1 MRKLSLFMAVILI
14 VSALAACSADTAVS
28 ANVPAKDLLA
38 AALECY
44 TEDVTKSPGIYYSD
58 AADGSEHK
66 LDYGTMGF
74 YFYGEYDYE
83 ITLLEH
89 IEEYAMAMPTGLY
102 AFEIDIMKAKTAQ
115 EAKQV
120 RELLQSRFDVREGM
134 RDELIAYEEDQVNVL
149 DSSEILVKGQYV
161 ILIAT
166 GDNAPAKEAITA
178 LLGTDSAEADTDAK
192 TTDQSV
198 VRNPVD
204 VPDGEIIHVP
214 SSVNTALVEG
224 IQNIAGTSDP
234 NLEKSALPTMTVSTH
249 GGDDL
254 LIFGG
259 KCTVGAKIHVRGHL
273 HEDQVFG
280 TDDDNWFVE
289 VQIPSGVS
297 TLSITQEEPGKAES
311 DPIIVTTQ
319 PNYALDFEKYGD
331 YRSALGDNMQGHY
344 YGQFPDWTG
353 SNILTEKQ
361 VEGLTSRL
369 TDRVEF
375 LAENDCELI
384 YLIVPNPISI
394 YPETAPIRYPKSTAD
409 TSRTEQF
416 YAAAKEA
423 GATVI
428 ELEDLMWSHREDEFK
443 IYNKL
448 DSHWTPYG
456 TYLAYDALMD
466 YLAPDW
472 SDLDP
477 VVPGEDIEFYNEVV
491 NGGDIVTA
499 YDLDCTLIQEN
510 ATFVRWLVEAVDS
523 PYTFYEGTNRPYYP
537 PVNEQKTVKNHLAS
551 GKNLPTAMIVR
562 DSFATNMYQ
571 YFNQTFG
578 EVYWQGQSDYIFS
591 EKWITECKPDYY
603 IVLITERNIGSIS

>member
-1 MRKLSLFMAVILI
+1 MRKLSLFLAIIMI
-14 VSALAACSADTAVS
+14 VTALAACSGDTAAA
-28 ANVPAKDLLA
+28 ANVPAKDLLTA
-38 AALECY
+38 AMECY
-44 TEDVTKSPGIYYSD
+44 TGDVTKDPGIYYSD
-58 AADGSEHK
+58 AGEDSEHA

-74 YFYGEYDYE
+74 LFYGEYDYE

-89 IEEYAMAMPTGLY
+89 VEEYALAMPTGLY
-102 AFEIDIMKAKTAQ
+102 AFEIDIMKAKTADDVGRV
-115 EAKQV
+115 K
-120 RELLQSRFDVREGM
+120 ELLQSRYDVRESM
-134 RDELIAYEEDQVNVL
+134 RDDLIAYEEDQVNVL
-149 DSSEILVKGQYV
+149 DSSEILVMGQYV
-161 ILIAT
+161 ILMAT
-166 GDNAPAKEAITA
+166 GDNAPAKDAVKA
-178 LLGTDSAEADTDAK
+178 LLGAAAESDTPGETTSAATAEPIDD
-192 TTDQSV
+192 
-198 VRNPVD
+198 
-204 VPDGEIIHVP
+204 EIVHIS
-214 SSVNTALVEG
+214 SSVNAALADG
-224 IQNIAGTSDP
+224 IKNVVGTTDST
-234 NLEKSALPTMTVSTH
+234 LEKSALPTMTVSTH

-254 LIFGG
+254 VIFGG

-297 TLSITQEEPGKAES
+297 TLTITQEEPGKAES

-319 PNYALDFEKYGD
+319 PNYALDFEKYGV

-344 YGQFPDWTG
+344 YGQFDDWMGT
-353 SNILTEKQ
+353 NILTDKQ

-369 TDRVEF
+369 TERVDF
-375 LAENDCELI
+375 LAENGCELI
-384 YLIVPNPISI
+384 YLIVPNPIAI

-416 YAAAKEA
+416 YAAAREA

-428 ELEDLMWSHREDEFK
+428 ELEDLLWEHREDEFK

-466 YLAPDW
+466 YIAPDW
-472 SDLDP
+472 PELDP
-477 VVPGEDIEFYNEVV
+477 VVPGEDVEFYNEVV

-499 YDLDCTLIQEN
+499 YDLDSHLIQEN

-537 PVNEQKTVKNHLAS
+537 PVNEQKTVKNHLS
-551 GKNLPTAMIVR
+551 QGRDLPTAMIMR

-571 YFNQTFG
+571 FFNQTFG
-578 EVYWQGQSDYIFS
+578 EVYWQGQSDYMFDKKLIAR
-591 EKWITECKPDYY
+591 CKPDYF
-603 IVLITERNIGSIS
+603 IVLITERNIESIS

>member
-1 MRKLSLFMAVILI
+1 MILSAFV
-14 VSALAACSADTAVS
+14 ACSGETAVT
-28 ANVPAKDLLA
+28 ANVPAKDLLS
-38 AALECY
+38 AALEYY
-44 TEDVTKSPGIYYSD
+44 TGDITKDPGIFYSD
-58 AADGSEHK
+58 AEEGSTNA

-83 ITLLEH
+83 ITQLQYVEA
-89 IEEYAMAMPTGLY
+89 YALAMPSGLY

-115 EAKQV
+115 DVSHVK
-120 RELLQSRFDVREGM
+120 ELLQARFDVREAM
-134 RDELIAYEEDQVNVL
+134 RDEMIAYEPDQVSVL
-149 DSSEILVKGQYV
+149 DSGEILVMGQYV
-161 ILIAT
+161 ILIAA
-166 GDNAPAKEAITA
+166 GDNAPAKTAITA
-178 LLGTDSAEADTDAK
+178 LLGADAAETEDIADTTA
-192 TTDQSV
+192 
-198 VRNPVD
+198 
-204 VPDGEIIHVP
+204 EIIREVIDDEIVHIS
-214 SSVNTALVEG
+214 SSVNSALVDG
-224 IQNIAGTSDP
+224 IQNMVSSSDP
-234 NLEKSALPTMTVSTH
+234 TLEKSALPTMTVSTH

-254 LIFGG
+254 VIFGG

-297 TLSITQEEPGKAES
+297 TLTITQEEPGKAES
-311 DPIIVTTQ
+311 DPIVVTTQ
-319 PNYALDFEKYGD
+319 PNYALDFERYGA

-344 YGQFPDWTG
+344 YGQFDDWMG
-353 SNILTEKQ
+353 NNILTENQ
-361 VEGLTSRL
+361 VAGLTERLTSR
-369 TDRVEF
+369 VEY

-384 YLIVPNPISI
+384 YLIVPNPITI

-416 YAAAKEA
+416 CAAAKEA

-428 ELEDLMWSHREDEFK
+428 ELEELLYAHREDDFK

-466 YLAPDW
+466 YLTPAW
-472 SDLDP
+472 SALAP

-499 YDLDCTLIQEN
+499 YDLDSALIQEN

-537 PVNEQKTVKNHLAS
+537 PVNEEKTVKNHLAV
-551 GKNLPTAMIVR
+551 GKDLPTAMVVR

-578 EVYWQGQSDYIFS
+578 EVYWQGQSDYKFDK
-591 EKWITECKPDYY
+591 KWIEECKPDYY
-603 IVLITERNIGSIS
+603 IVLITERNIDSIS

>member
-1 MRKLSLFMAVILI
+1 MILSAFV
-14 VSALAACSADTAVS
+14 ACSGETAVT
-28 ANVPAKDLLA
+28 ANVPAKDLLS

-44 TEDVTKSPGIYYSD
+44 TGDITKDPGIFYSD
-58 AADGSEHK
+58 AEEGSTNA

-83 ITLLEH
+83 ITQLQY
-89 IEEYAMAMPTGLY
+89 IEEYALAMPSGLY

-115 EAKQV
+115 DVSHVK
-120 RELLQSRFDVREGM
+120 ELLQARFDVREAM
-134 RDELIAYEEDQVNVL
+134 RDEMIAYEPDQVSVL
-149 DSSEILVKGQYV
+149 DSGEILVMGQYV
-161 ILIAT
+161 ILIAA
-166 GDNAPAKEAITA
+166 GDNAPAKTAITA
-178 LLGTDSAEADTDAK
+178 LFGADAAETEDIADTTA
-192 TTDQSV
+192 
-198 VRNPVD
+198 
-204 VPDGEIIHVP
+204 EIIREVIDDEIVHIS
-214 SSVNTALVEG
+214 SSVNSALVDG
-224 IQNIAGTSDP
+224 IQNMVSSSDP
-234 NLEKSALPTMTVSTH
+234 TLEKSALPTMTVSTH

-254 LIFGG
+254 VIFGG

-289 VQIPSGVS
+289 VQIPAGVS
-297 TLSITQEEPGKAES
+297 TLTITQEEPGKAES
-311 DPIIVTTQ
+311 DPIVVTTQ
-319 PNYALDFEKYGD
+319 PNYALDFERYGA

-344 YGQFPDWTG
+344 YGQFDDWMG
-353 SNILTEKQ
+353 NNILTENQ
-361 VEGLTSRL
+361 VAGLTERLTSR
-369 TDRVEF
+369 VEY

-384 YLIVPNPISI
+384 YLIVPNPITI

-416 YAAAKEA
+416 CAAAKEA

-428 ELEDLMWSHREDEFK
+428 ELEELLYAHREDDFK

-466 YLAPDW
+466 YLTPAW
-472 SDLDP
+472 SALAP

-499 YDLDCTLIQEN
+499 YDLDSALIQEN

-537 PVNEQKTVKNHLAS
+537 PVNEEKTVKNHLAV
-551 GKNLPTAMIVR
+551 GKDLPTAMVVR

-578 EVYWQGQSDYIFS
+578 EVYWQGQSDYKFDK
-591 EKWITECKPDYY
+591 KWIEECKPDYY
-603 IVLITERNIGSIS
+603 IVLITERNIDSIS

>member
-1 MRKLSLFMAVILI
+1 MRKLSLFLAILMI
-14 VSALAACSADTAVS
+14 LSAFVACSGETAVT
-28 ANVPAKDLLA
+28 ANVPAKDLLS

-44 TEDVTKSPGIYYSD
+44 TGDITKDPGIFYSD
-58 AADGSEHK
+58 AEEGSTNA

-74 YFYGEYDYE
+74 NFYGEYDYE
-83 ITLLEH
+83 ITQLQYV
-89 IEEYAMAMPTGLY
+89 EEYALAMPSGLY

-115 EAKQV
+115 DVSHVK
-120 RELLQSRFDVREGM
+120 ELLQARFDVREAM
-134 RDELIAYEEDQVNVL
+134 RDEMIAYEPDQVSVL
-149 DSSEILVKGQYV
+149 DSGEILVMGQYV
-161 ILIAT
+161 ILIAA
-166 GDNAPAKEAITA
+166 GDNAPAKTAITA
-178 LLGTDSAEADTDAK
+178 LLGADAAETEDIADTTA
-192 TTDQSV
+192 
-198 VRNPVD
+198 
-204 VPDGEIIHVP
+204 EIIREVIDDEIVHIS
-214 SSVNTALVEG
+214 SSVNSALVDG
-224 IQNIAGTSDP
+224 IQNMVSSSDP
-234 NLEKSALPTMTVSTH
+234 MLEKSALPTMTVSTH

-254 LIFGG
+254 VIFGG

-289 VQIPSGVS
+289 VQIPAGVS
-297 TLSITQEEPGKAES
+297 TLTITQEEPGKAES
-311 DPIIVTTQ
+311 DPIVVTTQ
-319 PNYALDFEKYGD
+319 PNYALDFERYGA

-344 YGQFPDWTG
+344 YGQFDDWMG
-353 SNILTEKQ
+353 NNILTENQ
-361 VEGLTSRL
+361 VAGLTERLTSR
-369 TDRVEF
+369 VEY

-384 YLIVPNPISI
+384 YLIVPNPITI

-416 YAAAKEA
+416 CAAAKEA

-428 ELEDLMWSHREDEFK
+428 ELEELLYAHREDDFK

-466 YLAPDW
+466 YLTPAW
-472 SDLDP
+472 SALAP

-499 YDLDCTLIQEN
+499 YDLDSALIQEN

-537 PVNEQKTVKNHLAS
+537 PVNEEKTVKNHLAV
-551 GKNLPTAMIVR
+551 GKDLPTAMVVR

-578 EVYWQGQSDYIFS
+578 EVYWQGQSDYKFDK
-591 EKWITECKPDYY
+591 KWIEECKPDYY
-603 IVLITERNIGSIS
+603 IVLITERNIDSIS

>member
-1 MRKLSLFMAVILI
+1 MRKLSLFLAILMI
-14 VSALAACSADTAVS
+14 LSAFVACSGETAVT
-28 ANVPAKDLLA
+28 ANVPAKDLLS

-44 TEDVTKSPGIYYSD
+44 TGDITKDPGIFYSD
-58 AADGSEHK
+58 AEEGSTNA

-83 ITLLEH
+83 ITQLQYV
-89 IEEYAMAMPTGLY
+89 EEYALAMPSGLY

-115 EAKQV
+115 DVSHVK
-120 RELLQSRFDVREGM
+120 ELLQARFDVREAM
-134 RDELIAYEEDQVNVL
+134 RDEMIAYEPDQVSVL
-149 DSSEILVKGQYV
+149 DSGEILVMGQYV
-161 ILIAT
+161 ILIAA
-166 GDNAPAKEAITA
+166 GDNAPAKTAITA
-178 LLGTDSAEADTDAK
+178 LLGADAAETEDIADTTA
-192 TTDQSV
+192 
-198 VRNPVD
+198 
-204 VPDGEIIHVP
+204 EIIREVIDDEIVHIS
-214 SSVNTALVEG
+214 SSVNSALVDG
-224 IQNIAGTSDP
+224 IQNMVSSSDP
-234 NLEKSALPTMTVSTH
+234 TLEKSALPTMTVSTH

-254 LIFGG
+254 VIFGG
-259 KCTVGAKIHVRGHL
+259 KCTVGAKLHVRGHL

-289 VQIPSGVS
+289 VQIPAGVS
-297 TLSITQEEPGKAES
+297 TLTITQEEPGKAES
-311 DPIIVTTQ
+311 DPIVVTTQ
-319 PNYALDFEKYGD
+319 PNYALDFERYGA

-344 YGQFPDWTG
+344 YGQFDDWMG
-353 SNILTEKQ
+353 NNILTENQ
-361 VEGLTSRL
+361 VEGLTERL
-369 TDRVEF
+369 TSRVEY

-384 YLIVPNPISI
+384 YLIVPNPITI

-416 YAAAKEA
+416 CAAAKEA

-428 ELEDLMWSHREDEFK
+428 ELEELLYAHREDDFK

-456 TYLAYDALMD
+456 TYLAYDALRD
-466 YLAPDW
+466 YLTPAW
-472 SDLDP
+472 SALAP

-499 YDLDCTLIQEN
+499 YDLDSALIQEN

-537 PVNEQKTVKNHLAS
+537 PVNEEKTVKNHLAV
-551 GKNLPTAMIVR
+551 GKDLPTAMVVR

-578 EVYWQGQSDYIFS
+578 EVYWQGQSDYKFDK
-591 EKWITECKPDYY
+591 KWIEECKPDYY
-603 IVLITERNIGSIS
+603 IVLITERNIDSIS

>member
-1 MRKLSLFMAVILI
+1 MRKLSLFLAILMI
-14 VSALAACSADTAVS
+14 LSAFVACSGETAVT
-28 ANVPAKDLLA
+28 ANVPAKDLLS

-44 TEDVTKSPGIYYSD
+44 TGDITKDPGIFYSD
-58 AADGSEHK
+58 AEEGSTNA

-83 ITLLEH
+83 ITQLQY
-89 IEEYAMAMPTGLY
+89 IEEYALAMPSGLY

-115 EAKQV
+115 DVSHVK
-120 RELLQSRFDVREGM
+120 ELLQARFDVREAM
-134 RDELIAYEEDQVNVL
+134 RDEMIAYEPDQVSVL
-149 DSSEILVKGQYV
+149 DSGEILVMGQYV
-161 ILIAT
+161 ILIAA
-166 GDNAPAKEAITA
+166 GDNAPAKTAITA
-178 LLGTDSAEADTDAK
+178 LFGADAAETEDIADTTA
-192 TTDQSV
+192 
-198 VRNPVD
+198 
-204 VPDGEIIHVP
+204 EIIREVIDDEIVHIS
-214 SSVNTALVEG
+214 SSVNSALVDG
-224 IQNIAGTSDP
+224 IQNMVSSSDP
-234 NLEKSALPTMTVSTH
+234 TLEKSALPTMTVSTH

-254 LIFGG
+254 VIFGG

-289 VQIPSGVS
+289 VQIPAGVS
-297 TLSITQEEPGKAES
+297 TLTITQEEPGKAES
-311 DPIIVTTQ
+311 DPIVVTTQ
-319 PNYALDFEKYGD
+319 PNYALDFERYGA

-344 YGQFPDWTG
+344 YGQFDDWMG
-353 SNILTEKQ
+353 NNILTENQ
-361 VEGLTSRL
+361 VAGLTERLTSR
-369 TDRVEF
+369 VEY

-384 YLIVPNPISI
+384 YLIVPNPITI

-416 YAAAKEA
+416 CAAAKEA

-428 ELEDLMWSHREDEFK
+428 ELEELLYAHREDDFK

-466 YLAPDW
+466 YLTPAW
-472 SDLDP
+472 SALAP

-499 YDLDCTLIQEN
+499 YDLDSALIQEN

-537 PVNEQKTVKNHLAS
+537 PVNEEKTVKNHLAV
-551 GKNLPTAMIVR
+551 GKDLPTAMVVR

-578 EVYWQGQSDYIFS
+578 EVYWQGQSDYKFDK
-591 EKWITECKPDYY
+591 KWIEECKPDYY
-603 IVLITERNIGSIS
+603 IVLITERNIDSIS

>member
-1 MRKLSLFMAVILI
+1 MIL
-14 VSALAACSADTAVS
+14 SALAACSGDVAVT

-44 TEDVTKSPGIYYSD
+44 GEDISKTPDIFYSD
-58 AADGSEHK
+58 AAADSKHA

-74 YFYGEYDYE
+74 LFYGEYDYE
-83 ITLLEH
+83 LALLEH
-89 IEEYAMAMPTGLY
+89 VEEYALAMPTGLY

-115 EAKQV
+115 DAKQV
-120 RELLQSRFDVREGM
+120 RELLQSRFDVREAM
-134 RDELIAYEEDQVNVL
+134 RDEMIAYEEDQVPVL
-149 DSSEILVKGQYV
+149 DSGEIWVMGPYV
-161 ILIAT
+161 ILIAA
-166 GDNAPAKEAITA
+166 GDNAPAKSAITA
-178 LLGTDSAEADTDAK
+178 LLGDAAAESTDALE
-192 TTDQSV
+192 TTSELPRDTV
-198 VRNPVD
+198 
-204 VPDGEIIHVP
+204 DGEIVDIP
-214 SSVNTALVEG
+214 SSVNASLVNGMQG
-224 IQNIAGTSDP
+224 INTPTDTT
-234 NLEKSALPTMTVSTH
+234 LEKSTLPTMTVSTH

-254 LIFGG
+254 VIFGG
-259 KCTVGAKIHVRGHL
+259 KCTVGAKIHIRGHL
-273 HEDQVFG
+273 HEHQVFG

-297 TLSITQEEPGKAES
+297 TLTITQEEPGKAES
-311 DPIIVTTQ
+311 DPIVVTTQ
-319 PNYALDFEKYGD
+319 PNYALDFEKYGA

-344 YGQFPDWTG
+344 YGQFDDWMG
-353 SNILTEKQ
+353 NNILTEKQ
-361 VEGLTSRL
+361 VEGLTERL
-369 TDRVEF
+369 TSRVEF
-375 LAENDCELI
+375 LAENDCELV
-384 YLIVPNPISI
+384 YLIVPNPITI

-416 YAAAKEA
+416 CAAAKDA

-428 ELEDLMWSHREDEFK
+428 ELEDLLYAHREDDFK

-466 YLAPDW
+466 YLTPAW

-477 VVPGEDIEFYNEVV
+477 VVPGEDIEFYNQVV

-537 PVNEQKTVKNHLAS
+537 PVNEQKTVKNHLA
-551 GKNLPTAMIVR
+551 GGRDLPTAMVVR

-578 EVYWQGQSDYIFS
+578 EIYWQGQSDYVFDK
-591 EKWITECKPDYY
+591 KWITECKPDYY
-603 IVLITERNIGSIS
+603 IVLITERNIDSIS